1 MGVGGRWGEGGLSP
15 PYSLEVHR
23 EDLGIRPNRMGFVG
37 LTHSSQEHPEL
48 MDPTTLLSVRSRIP
62 LFFASGPQI
71 LLRPPPPEATRNT
84 VYEYA
89 TKNAVFLGTR
99 FSKNFWRPSEWP
111 PEKKSARAIFFFPVG
126 KVFLGPPEG
135 F

>member
-1 MGVGGRWGEGGLSP
+1 MGGGGEGGLSP
-15 PYSLEVHR
+15 PYPLEVHR

-71 LLRPPPPEATRNT
+71 LLRPPPP
-84 VYEYA
+84 
-89 TKNAVFLGTR
+89 KQQGTLQ
-99 FSKNFWRPSEWP
+99 SHEHNN
-111 PEKKSARAIFFFPVG
+111 KKKI
-126 KVFLGPPEG
+126 
-135 F
+135 